1 MLNLDPI
8 VRLRHCTGGIQ
19 SSSMGLRFYGG
30 MLEGDLTRTQAG
42 DVARNRKQHVLH
54 QGWCFLPARIR
65 KKNPPTNMT
74 TLPVTVFGLEDYFHL
89 KIAYVLTFYSL
100 FFIDLGA
107 GMVADLVSFGT
118 VAGSFLLF
126 LLFVSAL
133 FHSTAT
139 PRVDSGELRMDGMD
153 LTKNG

>member
-1 MLNLDPI
+1 
-8 VRLRHCTGGIQ
+8 
-19 SSSMGLRFYGG
+19 
-30 MLEGDLTRTQAG
+30 
-42 DVARNRKQHVLH
+42 
-54 QGWCFLPARIR
+54 
-65 KKNPPTNMT
+65 MT

-89 KIAYVLTFYSL
+89 KIRYILTFYSIL
-100 FFIDLGA
+100 FIDLGA

-126 LLFVSAL
+126 LLFFSAL

>member
-1 MLNLDPI
+1 M
-8 VRLRHCTGGIQ
+8 
-19 SSSMGLRFYGG
+19 
-30 MLEGDLTRTQAG
+30 
-42 DVARNRKQHVLH
+42 
-54 QGWCFLPARIR
+54 
-65 KKNPPTNMT
+65 
-74 TLPVTVFGLEDYFHL
+74 
-89 KIAYVLTFYSL
+89 FYSL

-107 GMVADLVSFGT
+107 GMVADLVSSGT

-126 LLFVSAL
+126 LLFFSAL